1 MSMLGMDITGVRQL
15 ANQMNSASNE
25 IQALSGQLTQLLGNT
40 VWVGPDHD
48 RFAADWHST
57 YMGQLQ
63 NVANALATAATVAN
77 QNAVQQETAS
87 NS

>member
-15 ANQMNSASNE
+15 ANQMSSAANE
-25 IQALSGQLTQLLGNT
+25 IQQLSGQLTNLLGNT
-40 VWVGPDHD
+40 QWVGPDHD
-48 RFAADWHST
+48 RFASEWHGT

-63 NVANALATAATVAN
+63 NVATALTDAANVAT
-77 QNAVQQETAS
+77 QNATQQETAS